1 VHHSALMYLNRWARA
16 CWEAE
21 TAPKERQGSSPYL
34 CVTGRGIDNETSTP
48 VEFVP
53 RPLDLKYRR
62 RRIPTPP
69 VSPRWWYMLTSLASP
84 PVAKPVICTTA
95 SPVLFPAGLA
105 VFFRLARPCPREPRA
120 QALSASSYAPGARP
134 LPPSSPFL
142 WPEPTR
148 IAPRWTNA
156 AKPTRGAPWREI
168 VP

>member
-1 VHHSALMYLNRWARA
+1 MHHSALMYLNRWARA

-69 VSPRWWYMLTSLASP
+69 VSPRWWYMLTSLASL

-105 VFFRLARPCPREPRA
+105 VLFFGNAPKGWDLA
-120 QALSASSYAPGARP
+120 QARRLLRCNPISPSPAISWRRSLASCLYPIRNLRRTGA
-134 LPPSSPFL
+134 
-142 WPEPTR
+142 
-148 IAPRWTNA
+148 
-156 AKPTRGAPWREI
+156 RGAP
-168 VP
+168 PTANG